1 MKKHSKVYVVTRKVF
16 DLVMGYRILDASGTG
31 VVGVFSDPD
40 SALDFVKQV
49 ASNTEFHNPKKRTY
63 QLLRGEPQN
72 RLVFTYNQEQ
82 ERLYPFFSYECVL
95 EQVLSKEN

>member
-16 DLVMGYRILDASGTG
+16 NRGMGYRILDASGTG

-63 QLLRGEPQN
+63 QLLYDESLD
-72 RLVFTYNQEQ
+72 RLVFTYNQKQ
-82 ERLYPFFSYECVL
+82 EHLYPFFSYECVL
-95 EQVLSKEN
+95 EQVLSKD

>member
-16 DLVMGYRILDASGTG
+16 DRGILDASGTG

-63 QLLRGEPQN
+63 QLMRGEPLN
-72 RLVFTYNQEQ
+72 RLVFTYKQEQ
-82 ERLYPFFSYECVL
+82 KQLYPFFSYECVL
-95 EQVLSKEN
+95 EQVLSKD

>member
-16 DLVMGYRILDASGTG
+16 DRVMGFRILDASGIE
-31 VVGVFSDPD
+31 VIGVFSDPD
-40 SALDFVKQV
+40 FALDFVKQV

-63 QLLRGEPQN
+63 QLLRGEPLK
-72 RLVFTYNQEQ
+72 RLVFTYKQEQ

-95 EQVLSKEN
+95 EQVLSKD

>member
-16 DLVMGYRILDASGTG
+16 DRGILDASGTG

-63 QLLRGEPQN
+63 QLLYDESLD
-72 RLVFTYNQEQ
+72 RLVFTYNQKQ
-82 ERLYPFFSYECVL
+82 EHLYPFFSYECVL
-95 EQVLSKEN
+95 EQVLSKD

>member
-1 MKKHSKVYVVTRKVF
+1 MAKQSKVYVVTRKVF
-16 DLVMGYRILDASGTG
+16 DRVMGIRILDASGTG

-63 QLLRGEPQN
+63 QLMRGEPLN
-72 RLVFTYNQEQ
+72 RIVFTYNQEQ

-95 EQVLSKEN
+95 EQVLSKD

>member
-16 DLVMGYRILDASGTG
+16 DRILDASGTE
-31 VVGVFSDPD
+31 VIGVFSDPD

-63 QLLRGEPQN
+63 QLMRGEPLN
-72 RLVFTYNQEQ
+72 RLVFTYKQEQ
-82 ERLYPFFSYECVL
+82 KQLYPFFSYECVL
-95 EQVLSKEN
+95 EQVLSKD

>member
-16 DLVMGYRILDASGTG
+16 DRGILDASGTG

-63 QLLRGEPQN
+63 QLMRGEPLN
-72 RLVFTYNQEQ
+72 RIVFTYKQEQ
-82 ERLYPFFSYECVL
+82 KQLYPFFSYECVL
-95 EQVLSKEN
+95 EQVLSKD